1 MIRFLATL
9 CLSLVELVA
18 SLLAL
23 CLRLVLTGIYAV
35 LGLMAFV
42 ITFIGVCVS
51 PRFRNHM
58 RAVKA
63 RMDQAEAEARS

>member
-1 MIRFLATL
+1 MTRYLASI
-9 CLSLVELVA
+9 CLSFVELVA

-23 CLRLVLTGIYAV
+23 CLRLLLTGIYAV
-35 LGLMAFV
+35 LGFLAIV
-42 ITFIGVCVS
+42 ISFIAICVS